1 MRVLAVSDGQL
12 SFEERPL
19 PEPKSGEVRIAV
31 RAIGVNH
38 ADLLQRVG
46 KYPPP
51 PGASDLLG
59 LEVAGEVE
67 EIGPDC
73 SSVSRGDLVMAL
85 LPSGGYAEAVCV
97 HESHLIPIPHNL
109 TVEEA
114 AAIPEAF
121 LTAYQALFMIGEIA
135 PDSYL
140 LLHAAASGVGTAAI
154 QLARAFD
161 AKVIATTRSTDK
173 TDAILSLGANHVIHP
188 QEGHFAE
195 KVLSATEGHGADLI
209 LDFVGAA
216 YFEENMDAMAQG
228 GALIFLATLG
238 GPKPP
243 VFDLRILMKKWA
255 TISGTTLR
263 NRPDTYKAKLIAEF
277 SRFALSRLEAKTLK
291 PVVHTILPW
300 EQGEE
305 AHELLRQNAII
316 GKIVLTT

>member
-46 KYPPP
+46 KHPPP

-85 LPSGGYAEAVCV
+85 LPSGGYAEEVCV

-154 QLARAFD
+154 QLGRAFD

-173 TDAILSLGANHVIHP
+173 TDAILSLGADHVIHP
-188 QEGHFAE
+188 QEGRFAE

-228 GALIFLATLG
+228 GALIFLATQG

-243 VFDLRILMKKWA
+243 VFDN
-255 TISGTTLR
+255 GV
-263 NRPDTYKAKLIAEF
+263 N
-277 SRFALSRLEAKTLK
+277 
-291 PVVHTILPW
+291 
-300 EQGEE
+300 
-305 AHELLRQNAII
+305 
-316 GKIVLTT
+316 